1 MKVLGS
7 WDSRSQTSNVILILT
22 VTSKVYTIGI
32 YPRGSMY
39 GIFTYIYHKNQP
51 NVGKYTIH
59 YMDPLG
65 IFGIVLYRLEYY
77 TTFVGD
83 EI

>member
-1 MKVLGS
+1 MDK
-7 WDSRSQTSNVILILT
+7 SQAAFFKKQHGNPI
-22 VTSKVYTIGI
+22 
-32 YPRGSMY
+32 GSMY
-39 GIFTYIYHKNQP
+39 GIFTYIYHKSQP

>member
-1 MKVLGS
+1 
-7 WDSRSQTSNVILILT
+7 
-22 VTSKVYTIGI
+22 
-32 YPRGSMY
+32 MY
-39 GIFTYIYHKNQP
+39 GIFTYIYH
-51 NVGKYTIH
+51 VGKYTIH

-65 IFGIVLYRLEYY
+65 IFGIVLYRLEYH